1 MRVTEL
7 VLGAVFLETG
17 MIKKILQFLR
27 FLFFFVEDD
36 SILASGIY

>member
-27 FLFFFVEDD
+27 FFFFVEDD